1 MITETAH
8 PLTVTAPNNVSGWG
22 RVDAYAAL
30 TALTHPAVVSG
41 TVRGAQGEFVVGARL
56 TVQPDMAAPGDTP
69 LFVATSDAQGH
80 YFFALQPAVYSLTA
94 TAFGYFNATVPR
106 IEAVPDAVS
115 EVDIVLTAMP
125 KGTLQGRVLAE
136 ATGLPPSTTVS
147 IRPLDTPVTTMPDSA
162 GDYALA
168 LPGGTYMVE
177 VRALGYR
184 VVTASVTVVPGETAV
199 RNFTLTTVPTLLLV
213 DEGAWYYGSE
223 ISYWREAL
231 DGLSYPYDE
240 VRIKTPGPDTPVSS
254 TLRGYDIVLWSSPSG
269 SPGLVGAGG
278 ALSDYLSGGG
288 RLMLS
293 GQDVAYLDGGGLS
306 FWGYLEPYLTDQ
318 MSTVFITEDDTRPVV
333 IGQGP
338 FEGQKVGLEGG
349 SGADNQVAPDVVKV
363 ADTERA
369 SPVWLYEDGQTAG
382 VGADICV
389 PHRSL
394 FFGFGYEAID
404 DAGRRRKVLQRSI
417 DWLMTEPLTRGLTVA
432 NVTDPVLIAR
442 PGERVSHVVRVHH
455 IGSAGVTDTVSLSVQ
470 GDEWPTMVVPKEIEL
485 PPCTSALFT
494 VTVALPPDA
503 AVNAIDVMTLE
514 VKSTQVPVP
523 LTISVTTKT
532 PAPVLLVDDDR
543 WYPVQD
549 LYTEAMSATHIPFDV
564 WDTRSGLGGMP
575 TAYSPPTATLTMY
588 PVVVWF
594 TGYDWYAPIVP
605 EEAQRLLAYLDQGGR
620 LLLSSQDFAYHHED
634 EPLAHRLGMLL
645 ADWSEQATEAMG
657 VAGHPA
663 GGAWGPSRLVFPF
676 PNWSHIVEPAPD
688 ATPVAR
694 GQLGQPLGIAA
705 GKPVPGASQT
715 LFYALPLE
723 ALPPEPRAEALANGI
738 GWLSPLGGT
747 EWDVSSRAGPG
758 GVTATFS
765 LQLRNSWREAL
776 RVGVRHRVPDGFE
789 VVSKSVPPGLVY
801 EPTARQLTWGG
812 TVPSNALVRLEWE
825 AVWLGTAGQGTQP
838 TVTLSL
844 PDWGLSFVRGAP
856 FYGGRPDLGTSYWSP
871 QLDTSV
877 PVGEAVSLT
886 FHLRNSSA
894 VSVENGSLSFWL
906 MQGVTP
912 ISVTA
917 PLTGGVRLGGP
928 PVSLAPHGQLTVTVP
943 IRAWTVETPVR
954 LDALFS
960 DGVDHRW
967 ERSLWLTVEPLR
979 LYLPV
984 IRRSR

>member
-1 MITETAH
+1 
-8 PLTVTAPNNVSGWG
+8 
-22 RVDAYAAL
+22 
-30 TALTHPAVVSG
+30 
-41 TVRGAQGEFVVGARL
+41 
-56 TVQPDMAAPGDTP
+56 
-69 LFVATSDAQGH
+69 
-80 YFFALQPAVYSLTA
+80 
-94 TAFGYFNATVPR
+94 
-106 IEAVPDAVS
+106 
-115 EVDIVLTAMP
+115 
-125 KGTLQGRVLAE
+125 
-136 ATGLPPSTTVS
+136 
-147 IRPLDTPVTTMPDSA
+147 
-162 GDYALA
+162 
-168 LPGGTYMVE
+168 
-177 VRALGYR
+177 
-184 VVTASVTVVPGETAV
+184 
-199 RNFTLTTVPTLLLV
+199 
-213 DEGAWYYGSE
+213 
-223 ISYWREAL
+223 
-231 DGLSYPYDE
+231 
-240 VRIKTPGPDTPVSS
+240 
-254 TLRGYDIVLWSSPSG
+254 
-269 SPGLVGAGG
+269 
-278 ALSDYLSGGG
+278 
-288 RLMLS
+288 
-293 GQDVAYLDGGGLS
+293 
-306 FWGYLEPYLTDQ
+306 
-318 MSTVFITEDDTRPVV
+318 MSTVFITEDDTRPIV

-338 FEGQKVGLEGG
+338 FEGQTVGLEGG
-349 SGADNQVAPDVVKV
+349 SGADNQVAPDVVRV

-369 SPVWLYEDGQTAG
+369 SAIWLYEDGQTAG

-404 DAGRRRKVLQRSI
+404 DAGRRREVLQRSI

-470 GDEWPTMVVPKEIEL
+470 GDEWPTVVVPKEIEL

-494 VTVALPPDA
+494 VTVALPLEA
-503 AVNAIDVMTLE
+503 AVNAIDVLTLE

-549 LYTEAMSATHIPFDV
+549 LYTEAMSAAHIPFDV
-564 WDTRSGLGGMP
+564 WDTRSGLGGTP

-620 LLLSSQDFAYHHED
+620 LLLSSQDFVYHHED
-634 EPLAHRLGMLL
+634 EPLAHRLGILL

-705 GKPVPGASQT
+705 GKPVLGASQT

-776 RVGVRHRVPDGFE
+776 RVGVRHQVPDGFE

-812 TVPSNALVRLEWE
+812 TVPSNALVR
-825 AVWLGTAGQGTQP
+825 AQVGGGMAGGRRPGDAADGDTFTARLGTELCARGPLLRRSPRFGDELLVPAIGHLGACRRGRVADFPSSQQQCRKRRKWVAVLLADARRNADLGHRPTDGWGSPWRAPGVAGTSRTTYRHRADSRLDRGDAGAPGCTIQRRRRSQMGAKP
-838 TVTLSL
+838 LAH
-844 PDWGLSFVRGAP
+844 RGAP
-856 FYGGRPDLGTSYWSP
+856 
-871 QLDTSV
+871 
-877 PVGEAVSLT
+877 
-886 FHLRNSSA
+886 
-894 VSVENGSLSFWL
+894 
-906 MQGVTP
+906 
-912 ISVTA
+912 A
-917 PLTGGVRLGGP
+917 PLPTGD
-928 PVSLAPHGQLTVTVP
+928 SSD
-943 IRAWTVETPVR
+943 
-954 LDALFS
+954 LDSRPL
-960 DGVDHRW
+960 
-967 ERSLWLTVEPLR
+967 PLR
-979 LYLPV
+979 PV
-984 IRRSR
+984 CGSPTRLCPGSGRHPPCT